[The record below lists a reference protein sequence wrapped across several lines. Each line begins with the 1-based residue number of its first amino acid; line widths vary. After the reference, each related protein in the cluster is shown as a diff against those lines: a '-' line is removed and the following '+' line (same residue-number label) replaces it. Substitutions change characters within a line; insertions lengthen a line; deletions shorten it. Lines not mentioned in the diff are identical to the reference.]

1 MKLIF
6 EARKKYFIWFFF
18 LYIKMT
24 NNYYQKHKERFQTEL
39 RKKKAKIAQKRYQ
52 NFTGKETEK
61 TSV

>member
-1 MKLIF
+1 
-6 EARKKYFIWFFF
+6 
-18 LYIKMT
+18 MT